1 MDALTVGKTIAS
13 LRHGAGMTQAILS
26 DKLGVSDK
34 TVSKWEN
41 GQGFPDVT
49 LFPLIA
55 SIFGVSVDYLMN
67 GSRRGIAI
75 AGNIVADVVKNI
87 DVYPDAGMLA
97 YVSDISTAVGGCVP
111 NTAIDLVKI
120 DRSLSVS
127 AIGRVG
133 EDENGRYIVSEL
145 RRSGVN
151 VDRIRF
157 SDKTCTSFC
166 DVMSMP
172 SGERTFFHKKGAN
185 AEFSPDDIDL
195 NALNCDILH
204 IGYIL
209 LLDRF
214 DEEDHEYGTVMARF
228 LSEVQK
234 RGIKTSID
242 VVSDSTADYKKK
254 IAPVLK
260 YCDYAIMN
268 EIEATSIWNLDPRHA
283 DGTLDRKNI
292 QLAMEKM
299 VEAGVSGKVVI
310 HCREACF
317 SLDSDTREFTTVGA
331 FDIPLD
337 LIRGRVGAGDAF
349 CAGCLYGLY
358 NSFSDREMLEFAT
371 GAASCNLFEVNSV
384 DGMRTKSE
392 IMNHIQ
398 KMIKQTGFI
407 KIKIMIEKWTKEQT
421 KIIIEH
427 YKKG

>member
-1 MDALTVGKTIAS
+1 MDAITVGNTIAS
-13 LRHGAGMTQAILS
+13 LRRGAGFTQATLAER
-26 DKLGVSDK
+26 LVVSDK

-49 LFPLIA
+49 LFPMLA
-55 SIFGVSVDYLMN
+55 NVFGVSVDYLMS

-87 DVYPDAGMLA
+87 DVYPKAGMLA
-97 YVSDISTAVGGCVP
+97 YLSDISTAVGGCVP
-111 NTAIDLVKI
+111 NTAIDLARI
-120 DRSLSVS
+120 DRSLPVS

-145 RRSGVN
+145 RRNGVC
-151 VDRIRF
+151 VDKIKF
-157 SDKTCTSFC
+157 SHNTCTSFC

-185 AEFSPDDIDL
+185 AEFSPEDIDL
-195 NALNCDILH
+195 DTLSCDIFH

-209 LLDRF
+209 LLDKF
-214 DEEDHEYGTVMARF
+214 DEDDKEFGTVMARF

-242 VVSDSTADYKKK
+242 VVSDSTADYKRK

-268 EIEATSIWNLDPRHA
+268 EIESCSIWGLDPRCA
-283 DGTLDRKNI
+283 DGSLNRDNVR
-292 QLAMEKM
+292 LAMEKM
-299 VEAGVSGKVVI
+299 ADAGVRGKIVI

-317 SLDSDTREFTTVGA
+317 SLDSVTRELVEVES
-331 FDIPLD
+331 FDIPQE

-358 NSFSDREMLEFAT
+358 NGFSDKEMLEFAT
-371 GAASCNLFEVNSV
+371 GAASCNLFEANSV
-384 DGMRTKSE
+384 DGMRTKNE
-392 IMNHIQ
+392 ILKLID
-398 KMIKQTGFI
+398 
-407 KIKIMIEKWTKEQT
+407 E
-421 KIIIEH
+421 
-427 YKKG
+427 YKGDKK